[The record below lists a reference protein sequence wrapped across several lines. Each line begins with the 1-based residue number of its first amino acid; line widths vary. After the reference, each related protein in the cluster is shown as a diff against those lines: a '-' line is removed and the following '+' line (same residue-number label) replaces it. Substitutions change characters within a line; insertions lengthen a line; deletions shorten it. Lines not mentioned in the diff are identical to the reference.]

1 MLSDPKQKGPT
12 KEGKVRAESGGS
24 LREAE
29 AGGKDDTEVLL
40 GVRVVLGEGRGEG
53 GA

>member
-1 MLSDPKQKGPT
+1 MLSDPKQKGTT

-29 AGGKDDTEVLL
+29 AEGKTIQRFCWGFGGV
-40 GVRVVLGEGRGEG
+40 GGGG